1 MDNGCG
7 IGYYVFIK
15 FIGFFREAHKFFLGQ
30 LFQGWELLVVNGGLT
45 DNILSI
51 FNALGII
58 ESRIRLINNLI
69 DLRLAHARAR
79 VNHTR
84 SSVVS
89 GCHYL
94 EVILKENL
102 IES

>member
-1 MDNGCG
+1 MAIVSVITFSLNSLAFVGRP
-7 IGYYVFIK
+7 INFV
-15 FIGFFREAHKFFLGQ
+15 LGQ

-51 FNALGII
+51 LNALGII

-69 DLRLAHARAR
+69 DLRPAHARAR

-84 SSVVS
+84 STVVS
-89 GCHYL
+89 GRYYL
-94 EVILKENL
+94 EVILMENL